1 MPTAPAFRSRLTARE
16 PLYGAWSVIPSPL
29 SVRLLAA
36 AGLDYVVIDLQ
47 HGGATEHDLPAM
59 TDAIRL
65 AGAAP
70 VGRVRHAHPADIGR
84 ALDLGCEG
92 IIVPNVDSA
101 AQARDVASAVRYPP
115 AGRRSAGG
123 VLAARDPFCLVM
135 VESAEAVASLDD
147 TLAVDGV
154 DGIYVGPRDLSLA
167 LGCELDPD
175 DPVLNP
181 AFKPDLGRLRRRGQ
195 ARRGARL
202 RRRHRRPVPRG
213 GLYPAHGHRR
223 RLRRRPRH
231 RRPARPRPG
240 LRRGPNEQPGC
251 PRPPSSFRPGPAG
264 VASESG
270 NREVE
275 ATARE
280 EAPDARDESAAER
293 ADRNLA
299 ELLQELRVA
308 GLGVQVLFGF
318 LLSLP
323 FTNRFAEL
331 GSGERG
337 LYLATWCW
345 RPSRPRCCWARWPT
359 TGWCSAA
366 ARRNSWSGRPA

>member
-1 MPTAPAFRSRLTARE
+1 MGPGGGLWFAGLMPTAPAFRSRLTARE

-123 VLAARDPFCLVM
+123 VLAASDPFCLVM

-181 AFKPDLGRLRRRGQ
+181 AFKRIWAACAAAGKPVGVHASDGATAGRYRAAGCTLLTVTADASAIVRDTAAQAGQ
-195 ARRGARL
+195 ARA
-202 RRRHRRPVPRG
+202 
-213 GLYPAHGHRR
+213 
-223 RLRRRPRH
+223 
-231 RRPARPRPG
+231 
-240 LRRGPNEQPGC
+240 
-251 PRPPSSFRPGPAG
+251 
-264 VASESG
+264 
-270 NREVE
+270 
-275 ATARE
+275 
-280 EAPDARDESAAER
+280 
-293 ADRNLA
+293 
-299 ELLQELRVA
+299 
-308 GLGVQVLFGF
+308 
-318 LLSLP
+318 
-323 FTNRFAEL
+323 
-331 GSGERG
+331 
-337 LYLATWCW
+337 
-345 RPSRPRCCWARWPT
+345 
-359 TGWCSAA
+359 
-366 ARRNSWSGRPA
+366 